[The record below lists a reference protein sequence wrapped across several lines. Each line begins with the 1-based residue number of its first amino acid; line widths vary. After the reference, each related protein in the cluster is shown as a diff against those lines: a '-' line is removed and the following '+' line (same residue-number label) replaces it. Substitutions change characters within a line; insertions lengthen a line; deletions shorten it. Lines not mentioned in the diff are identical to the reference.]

1 MDSASPPPQTDPTI
15 HCASCGA
22 RLQGPWCSACG
33 EKRREPGDLRLS
45 HLLGSAVSAL
55 TNADGRLWGSL
66 RALILQPGV
75 LTADWVAG
83 RRRRRLE
90 PVVLFLLCNAVFFL
104 LQPLIGWNTLT
115 TDWQA
120 HLMGQSYSALA
131 REWFLPL
138 MPREREALDAYVVAF
153 NAHAA
158 TRANGLVIVM
168 APMFALG
175 SWLMFLPQRREFA
188 VHLVFALHFVAFWLL
203 WMTASLGLASAL
215 VRAAGWAIDDAV
227 LDDALSLATLAVT
240 AAWLAIAARR
250 VFGGRLAALRG
261 ALLALVMV
269 GVVQGYRAFLF
280 LAAFA
285 TT

>member
-1 MDSASPPPQTDPTI
+1 MSTPSHPPQSDPTV
-15 HCASCGA
+15 HCATCGA
-22 RLQGPWCSACG
+22 PLTGAWCAACG
-33 EKRREPGDLRLS
+33 EKRREPGDLRLT
-45 HLLGSAVSAL
+45 HLFGSAVAAL

-66 RALILQPGV
+66 RALVLQPGV

-115 TDWQA
+115 TDWQT
-120 HLMGQSYSALA
+120 HMGGQGYSALA

-138 MPREREALDAYVVAF
+138 MPREREALEAYIAAF
-153 NAHAA
+153 NAHAS

-168 APMFALG
+168 APLFALA

-203 WMTASLGLASAL
+203 WMTASLG
-215 VRAAGWAIDDAV
+215 VVAGGLRGFGWSVDDAT
-227 LDDALSLATLAVT
+227 LDDAMTLVMVAVSG
-240 AAWLAIAARR
+240 AWLALAARR

-261 ALLALVMV
+261 ALLALAMI
-269 GVVQGYRAFLF
+269 VVLQAYRVFLF